1 MNRGYSSL
9 WCMGFSLWWLL
20 LWSSGSRHADFSS
33 CGFWAVECIP
43 VIVVNR
49 LNCSMTCGIFL
60 NQESN
65 LCPLLWLA
73 YSYPLCHQGSFPP
86 ISLNG
91 IWYLETKI
99 WVLCMLTD
107 TGVILCQLTILLSVH
122 LDMIVK
128 GATKK
133 QQLRHE
139 RGKKEEDNQN
149 RDSLLF
155 H

>member
-1 MNRGYSSL
+1 
-9 WCMGFSLWWLL
+9 
-20 LWSSGSRHADFSS
+20 
-33 CGFWAVECIP
+33 
-43 VIVVNR
+43 
-49 LNCSMTCGIFL
+49 
-60 NQESN
+60 
-65 LCPLLWLA
+65 
-73 YSYPLCHQGSFPP
+73 
-86 ISLNG
+86 
-91 IWYLETKI
+91 
-99 WVLCMLTD
+99 MLTD

-149 RDSLLF
+149 RDSLIF